1 MGKVSKCV
9 SRIRDEGVLR
19 KKNRSVSWIYTLH
32 ACWLPSG
39 LSFGLKLRF
48 WERNLKLMRDQQQK
62 REPKKQIIS
71 RNNNFQRKNLTIGID
86 LHLSNTYKKKT
97 VTMIKNGDLRIK
109 QQPVSRE
116 SEKSEKSQSCVRW
129 CVWAFHVVADV
140 CFCST

>member
-1 MGKVSKCV
+1 
-9 SRIRDEGVLR
+9 
-19 KKNRSVSWIYTLH
+19 
-32 ACWLPSG
+32 
-39 LSFGLKLRF
+39 
-48 WERNLKLMRDQQQK
+48 MRDQQQK

-116 SEKSEKSQSCVRW
+116 SEKSEKSQSCVR
-129 CVWAFHVVADV
+129 
-140 CFCST
+140 